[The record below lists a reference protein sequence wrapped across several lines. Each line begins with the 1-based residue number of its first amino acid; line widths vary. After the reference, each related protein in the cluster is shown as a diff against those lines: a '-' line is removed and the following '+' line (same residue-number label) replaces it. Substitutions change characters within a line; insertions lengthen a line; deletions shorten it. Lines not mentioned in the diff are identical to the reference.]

1 MSFVRTNVKTN
12 IRINVISHNSPVG
25 WLDIYFNER
34 AITGL
39 YFRGGKHI
47 LPKSPVD
54 ALLQNPVVAQVKK
67 ELDEYFKGKRR
78 DFTVPIE
85 MRGTPFQKFVW
96 DRLLQVDYG
105 EIKTYADIAKELGK
119 PTASRAVGGA
129 VGKNPISIIV
139 PCHRIVGTSGKLT
152 GFAGGIEAKKLLL
165 ELERG

>member
-1 MSFVRTNVKTN
+1 
-12 IRINVISHNSPVG
+12 VG

-39 YFRGGKHI
+39 YFRGGKHT
-47 LPKSPVD
+47 LPKSPID
-54 ALLQNPVVAQVKK
+54 ALLENPVSAQVRK
-67 ELDEYFKGKRR
+67 ELDEYFTGERR
-78 DFTVPIE
+78 VFTVPIE
-85 MRGTPFQKFVW
+85 MHGTPFQKFVW
-96 DRLLQVDYG
+96 ESLLQVSFG
-105 EIKTYADIAKELGK
+105 ETKTYADIANELGK

-152 GFAGGIEAKKLLL
+152 GFAGGIEAKKQLL